1 MVAREAG
8 TVQGRGGKLALCVAG
23 IAVLAGCSSTPR
35 SPAPPSP
42 SASAAALPQVRPGQ
56 PSAYS
61 CSYAPLAASR
71 GGFYKDDGP
80 LELPAGLDLVP
91 EPLPVAEPLHRWAN
105 NPYSV
110 LGLNFTPVRTV
121 GELRQEGV
129 ASWYG
134 RKFHGQKTSSGEVYD
149 MFQMTAA
156 HPTLPI
162 PSYARVTSRKNGR
175 SVVVRINDRGPFLKG
190 RVIDLSFLAAC
201 RLGYAREGSTEVEV
215 VSLSPGE
222 NAVPASLASRADPA
236 VEVQALPAL
245 PPVPAM
251 PLATEPVAAS
261 PGGFFLQFGA
271 FGQRSNAENFHA
283 HLVRELDEQQ
293 VARLVVQQS
302 GAIWRVRLGP
312 FPDRNLALAEAE
324 RLTGRRN
331 LAAVVVRQEAG
342 FPPSP

>member
-1 MVAREAG
+1 MGEMKA
-8 TVQGRGGKLALCVAG
+8 GRGLAGWCRLALCVAG
-23 IAVLAGCSSTPR
+23 IAMLAGCSSPPR
-35 SPAPPSP
+35 SPAPPSVP
-42 SASAAALPQVRPGQ
+42 VSASPPARPGQ
-56 PSAYS
+56 PSAYA
-61 CSYAPLAASR
+61 CSYAPLSASR

-91 EPLPVAEPLHRWAN
+91 EPQPVAEPLHRWAN

-110 LGLNFTPVRTV
+110 LGLNFTPVRSV
-121 GELRQEGV
+121 GDLRQEGV

-162 PSYARVTSRKNGR
+162 PSYARVTSKKNGR

-201 RLGYAREGSTEVEV
+201 RLGYAMEGSTEVEV
-215 VSLSPGE
+215 VSLSPG
-222 NAVPASLASRADPA
+222 ASPVPASLASRNDAA
-236 VEVQALPAL
+236 VEVQALPPL
-245 PPVPAM
+245 MPAPAV
-251 PLATEPVAAS
+251 PLAAEPVAAL

-283 HLVRELDEQQ
+283 HLARELDEQQ
-293 VARLVVQQS
+293 AARLIIQQS

-331 LAAVVVRQEAG
+331 LAAVVVR
-342 FPPSP
+342 